1 MTVRHPV
8 PTGREVTW
16 AIRADLQLAH
26 GALVE
31 GFAGHLALVP
41 RLWTLTRIGAPL
53 YDPDPERWV
62 LTRARRRMDPRGL
75 ESISVEEVLRA
86 VFVQDAR
93 TGLRECRPFPLP
105 PVPIVE
111 PEPRKTA

>member
-1 MTVRHPV
+1 
-8 PTGREVTW
+8 
-16 AIRADLQLAH
+16 
-26 GALVE
+26 
-31 GFAGHLALVP
+31 
-41 RLWTLTRIGAPL
+41 
-53 YDPDPERWV
+53 
-62 LTRARRRMDPRGL
+62 MDPRGL